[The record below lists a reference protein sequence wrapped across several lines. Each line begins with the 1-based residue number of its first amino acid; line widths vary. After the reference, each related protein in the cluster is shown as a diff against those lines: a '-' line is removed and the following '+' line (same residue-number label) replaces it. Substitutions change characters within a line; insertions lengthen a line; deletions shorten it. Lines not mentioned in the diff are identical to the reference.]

1 MEGSRG
7 NLPNDDQVPSSVSA
21 RWGTIA
27 QKPGLHEWSGRFWLP
42 AGCQIEP
49 TRMYCLIRDDGR
61 IGEMIL
67 ERFGLNDID
76 GDVAVF
82 QGNRRFA

>member
-7 NLPNDDQVPSSVSA
+7 KLPNADQVPSSVSA
-21 RWGTIA
+21 GWGTIA
-27 QKPGLHEWSGRFWLP
+27 QKPTLHEWSGRFWLP
-42 AGCQIEP
+42 AGYQIEP
-49 TRMYCLIRDDGR
+49 TRKYCLIRDDGR

-67 ERFGLNDID
+67 ERFGSSDID